1 MAGWRIEDLEDV
13 MGENGEGPPLR
24 VQRSTVARHRARSSP
39 VRGILHVTDLTEWEL
54 LLRLLF
60 GMPTKSN
67 ASSRRKAP
75 KPPWKKSP
83 PRGTRTSKLTSAQ
96 NSKAKAS
103 AKRAGR
109 PYPNLVDN
117 MRVAAGA
124 GRKKDSGKAKR
135 KART

>member
-1 MAGWRIEDLEDV
+1 MAGWRMEDLEDV
-13 MGENGEGPPLR
+13 MGENGGGPPLR

-39 VRGILHVTDLTEWEL
+39 VRGILHVTDL
-54 LLRLLF
+54 
-60 GMPTKSN
+60 P
-67 ASSRRKAP
+67 SSRRKAP

-83 PRGTRTSKLTSAQ
+83 PRRTRTSKLTSGQ
-96 NSKAKAS
+96 KSKAKAS

-109 PYPNLVDN
+109 PYPNPVDN